1 MKTDVL
7 GNVLGLPFTPEQLE
21 AITAPPEPAV
31 IVAGAGSG
39 KTTVMAARVVWLV
52 ASGAVRP
59 DQVLGLT
66 FTNKA
71 AAELSHRLRVAL
83 ARLDRWR
90 SRNGP
95 GGTSASDGE
104 ERAGEPTVLTYHAYA
119 ARLLGEHGL
128 RIGVEP
134 EARLLADAT
143 RYQLAARV
151 IRGAPGPFT
160 AVSGRVAD
168 VVGDLVA
175 LDAELSEHL
184 VAPDELRAY
193 DQAVRKEIAAVP
205 EPATDLQRVVA
216 AIDKRAEL
224 SSLIDAYRHQKRQR
238 RVVDFADQMAFAAT
252 LAEQRP

>member
-1 MKTDVL
+1 
-7 GNVLGLPFTPEQLE
+7 
-21 AITAPPEPAV
+21 
-31 IVAGAGSG
+31 
-39 KTTVMAARVVWLV
+39 MAARVVWLV
-52 ASGAVRP
+52 ASGTVRP

-71 AAELSHRLRVAL
+71 AGELGHRLRVAL
-83 ARLDRWR
+83 AKLDDWG
-90 SRNGP
+90 SRNGLE
-95 GGTSASDGE
+95 GRSVADGD

-151 IRGAPGPFT
+151 IRTAPGPFT
-160 AVSGRVAD
+160 AVTGRVSD

-184 VAPDELRAY
+184 VTTDELRAF
-193 DQAVRKEIAAVP
+193 DQGVRQEIAAIP
-205 EPATDLQRVVA
+205 EPPSDLQRLVA

-224 SSLIDAYRHQKRQR
+224 TSLIDTYRHQKRQR
-238 RVVDFADQMAFAAT
+238 AVVDFADQMALAAA
-252 LAEQRP
+252 LAERRPEVGLTERDRYRIVL